1 MKFEGKNNVNTITW
15 NTIVCGVV
23 FINLLFF
30 SHCMHHSCKVVV
42 SSCDE
47 SFYLPFLFL
56 LPRLFITIHSI
67 ISLSR
72 RLHYFTRGDNRMI
85 VLILS

>member
-23 FINLLFF
+23 FIIIILLLICYYFF
-30 SHCMHHSCKVVV
+30 LILASRWALYL
-42 SSCDE
+42 DE

-56 LPRLFITIHSI
+56 LPRLFITI
-67 ISLSR
+67 
-72 RLHYFTRGDNRMI
+72 T
-85 VLILS
+85 VLYLYLDDYTILQEEITE